1 MTDRADAICPH
12 FGTCGGCTYQDV
24 PPDAYRELKRQIV
37 LDALAREGLTNVDVR
52 PIVEIKPATRRRAT
66 FKVAKSGGVT
76 LFGFHAAESHTIVDM
91 QECRVLTPAL
101 ARLVPSLREMMA
113 EKLKEGQEAELYV
126 IQTDNGL
133 DIALHGVHPNA
144 EATKWAARWA
154 EKLRL
159 TRVTVG
165 DQILVEL
172 AAPTL
177 SIGHAQV
184 RLPLLA
190 FVQPTREGEAV
201 LQELVLQGVGR
212 AKNIVDLFAGVG
224 TFALRLA
231 ERARVQAVDSDGPAL
246 KALGDAARM
255 AQGLKPVTVLKR
267 DLLRLP
273 LGAGELKLFD
283 AVVLDPPRAG
293 AEQQAR
299 ELAGSKVP
307 LIVYVSCNP
316 ASFARDARH
325 LVAGGFRLGAVTPV
339 DQFVWSSHI
348 ELVASLSRV

>member
-1 MTDRADAICPH
+1 MSAAVICRH
-12 FGTCGGCTYQDV
+12 YGTCGGCSYQDM
-24 PPDAYRELKRQIV
+24 PLDAYRNLKRQTV
-37 LDALAREGLTNVDVR
+37 LDALAREGLFDVDVG
-52 PIVEIKPATRRRAT
+52 PVVEINPATRRRAT
-66 FKVAKSGGVT
+66 FKASKSGGVT
-76 LFGFHAAESHTIVDM
+76 LLGFHAAESHIIVDM

-113 EKLKEGQEAELYV
+113 ERLKEGQEAELYV
-126 IQTDNGL
+126 IQTDNGV
-133 DIALHGVHPNA
+133 DIALKGIHPNA
-144 EATKWAARWA
+144 AATTWAARWA
-154 EKLRL
+154 DKLRL

-172 AAPTL
+172 AAPIL
-177 SIGHAQV
+177 QFGHANV
-184 RLPLLA
+184 RLPPQT

-201 LQELVLQGVGR
+201 LQDLVLEGVGR
-212 AKNIVDLFAGVG
+212 AKTIADLFAGVG

-267 DLLRLP
+267 DLFRVP
-273 LGAGELKLFD
+273 LGAGELKPFD

-299 ELAGSKVP
+299 ELAPSKVP
-307 LIVYVSCNP
+307 LVMYVSCNP
-316 ASFARDARH
+316 QSFARDARL
-325 LVAGGFRLGAVTPV
+325 LVAGGYRLGAVTPV

-348 ELVASLSRV
+348 ELVACFSRV

>member
-1 MTDRADAICPH
+1 MS
-12 FGTCGGCTYQDV
+12 
-24 PPDAYRELKRQIV
+24 PDDYRELKRQIV
-37 LDALAREGLTNVDVR
+37 GNSLAREGLSDVDVR
-52 PIVEIKPATRRRAT
+52 LIVEIRSATRRRAT

-76 LFGFHAAESHTIVDM
+76 LLGFHAAESHIIVDM

-113 EKLKEGQEAELYV
+113 ERLKEGQEAELYV

-144 EATKWAARWA
+144 EATKWAAHWA
-154 EKLRL
+154 DKLRL

-165 DQILVEL
+165 DQILVEM

-177 SIGHAQV
+177 RIGRADI
-184 RLPLLA
+184 RLPPLA
-190 FVQPTREGEAV
+190 FVQPTREGEAI
-201 LQELVLQGVGR
+201 LQDLVLEGAAR
-212 AKNIVDLFAGVG
+212 AKNIADLFAGVG

-267 DLLRLP
+267 DLFRVP
-273 LGAGELKLFD
+273 LGAGELKPFD

-299 ELAGSKVP
+299 ELAPSKVP
-307 LIVYVSCNP
+307 LVMYVSCNP
-316 ASFARDARH
+316 QSFARDARL
-325 LVAGGFRLGAVTPV
+325 LVAGGYRLGAVTPV

-348 ELVASLSRV
+348 ELVACFSRV